1 VRMAP
6 HFFLTFC
13 WTWKVENK
21 IPKLFSTRCKIIQH
35 ML

>member
-13 WTWKVENK
+13 WTWKVEKQNTK
-21 IPKLFSTRCKIIQH
+21 IVQH
-35 ML
+35 TV